1 MSLCTSGIISLILLF
16 NYSIFSH
23 KDYIQEH
30 DIKFEHR
37 TRSYSTVKGIT
48 NPFAIQ
54 GIGRAHH
61 QTELRKQNI
70 NDMPLSNI
78 FVATE
83 NLLPKSNEDVRL
95 SSNRPIYNHQNNK
108 AITKISLEV
117 LVILIICGAGY
128 IVYSYQGKRKERK
141 RFWAV
146 IKRIKKEKETY
157 IQQSVTTHHSSVAN
171 TDTSVTAQKVAIDEN
186 SEKTTKNDTEKRLS
200 ILKETEDKILRQ
212 LDKLEKGTSYTQNN
226 MSLSSL
232 ATKLKTN
239 AKYLSYVINNYKKKD
254 FNNYINDLRIEY
266 IIDKITN
273 DREYID
279 YKISYLAKE
288 CGFSSHSKFSAAFKK
303 VTGLTPST
311 FINQQQK
318 NNTQER

>member
-23 KDYIQEH
+23 KDYIQKH
-30 DIKFEHR
+30 DIKSEHR
-37 TRSYSTVKGIT
+37 TTSYSTVKGIT

-70 NDMPLSNI
+70 NYMFIFNM

-83 NLLPKSNEDVRL
+83 NLLPKSNKDIRL

-108 AITKISLEV
+108 AITKITLEV
-117 LVILIICGAGY
+117 LVILLIICGAGY
-128 IVYSYQGKRKERK
+128 IVYSYQSKRKERK
-141 RFWAV
+141 RFWTI
-146 IKRIKKEKETY
+146 IKRIKKETL
-157 IQQSVTTHHSSVAN
+157 IQQSTANHHSSF
-171 TDTSVTAQKVAIDEN
+171 TDTDTTQKMVIGEN
-186 SEKTTKNDTEKRLS
+186 REKTTKNDTGKTLS

-212 LDKLEKGTSYTQNN
+212 LDKLEKGTLYTQNN
-226 MSLSSL
+226 ISLSSL